1 MAKDFTTP
9 GVYIQEIPIGVHTI
23 SGVSTS
29 NTAFVDSF
37 KDGPIN
43 QAVQIRS
50 FAEFEETFGG
60 LDAGSEASYAILQY
74 FLNGGQIAWV
84 VRVDGDAT
92 ARTIVGDPAARTGM
106 YALSEIA
113 PDLFNILCL
122 PAAANLNQDN
132 FAAVFNL
139 AEKYCD
145 DKRAFLIVDIPS
157 AIDTTADMISWIQ
170 TNDGLRHPNAAFYFP
185 RLVIPD
191 PLAGNQPRQVAA
203 SGTLAGIYARTDSER
218 GVWKAPAGVEADL
231 RGANVAVQVNDSDNG
246 ALNALG
252 INGLRNFPAIGNV
265 SWGART
271 LAGSDQEGSEW
282 KYIPVRRLALYLE
295 ESLYRG
301 TQWAVFE
308 SNEQPLWTEI
318 TKSVA
323 NFMNDLWRQGGL
335 QGATPKDAYF
345 VKCDGTTTT
354 QADIDRGVV
363 NILVGF
369 AAINP
374 TEFILLEIQ
383 QIAGQAPS

>member
-9 GVYIQEIPIGVHTI
+9 GVYIQEIPSGVHTI

-50 FAEFEETFGG
+50 FAEFEQTFGG

-84 VRVDGDAT
+84 VRVDGDAS
-92 ARTIVGDPAARTGM
+92 ARTIAGDPAARTGM
-106 YALSEIA
+106 YAFDELA

-122 PAAANLNQDN
+122 PAAANLNQDD

-145 DKRAFLIVDIPS
+145 DKRAFLIMDTPS

-170 TNDGLRHPNAAFYFP
+170 TNDGLRHRNAAAYFP

-191 PLAGNQPRQVAA
+191 PLAGNQPRKVAA
-203 SGTLAGIYARTDSER
+203 SGTLAGVYARTDSER
-218 GVWKAPAGVEADL
+218 GVWTAPAGVEAYL
-231 RGANVAVQVNDSDNG
+231 LGANVAAQLNDSDNG

-252 INGLRNFPAIGNV
+252 INVLRNFPTIGNV

-308 SNEQPLWTEI
+308 PNDQLLWTRI
-318 TKSVA
+318 TQSVA
-323 NFMNDLWRQGGL
+323 NFVNDLWRQGGL

-345 VKCDGTTTT
+345 VKCDGTTTS
-354 QADIDRGVV
+354 QDDIDRGIV

-369 AAINP
+369 APVRPA
-374 TEFILLEIQ
+374 EFVLLEIQ
-383 QIAGQAPS
+383 QTAAQVGS